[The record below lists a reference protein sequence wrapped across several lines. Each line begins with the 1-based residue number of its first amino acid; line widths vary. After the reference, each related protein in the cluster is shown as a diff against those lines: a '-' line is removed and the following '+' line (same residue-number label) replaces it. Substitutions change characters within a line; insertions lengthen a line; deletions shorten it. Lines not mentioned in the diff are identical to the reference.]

1 MGGSPRAH
9 ILPMM
14 VSALLIALAL
24 GQAEPEVTLRDGFR
38 MDLFA
43 REPLIADPV
52 AIWIDDRGRV
62 WVAESERQERGV
74 EDNRSSSFWLMDDL
88 RAQSVE
94 DRLAYYRKWAE
105 RREGGMDYY
114 ETFSDRIR
122 RIEDRDRDGRGDVTV
137 QFSKDFRDALDGT
150 GAGVLVDGDDV
161 WFTCIPTLWRLRDT
175 DGDGIAN
182 VHEAVHTGFGIR
194 TALRGHDMHGLVVG
208 PDGRL
213 YWSIGDRGYRVARPG
228 GGELAD
234 TKSGA
239 VFRCRPDGS
248 DIEVFCRG
256 LRNPQE
262 LAFNEWGDLFTGDNN
277 SDGGDKARFLYLMPE
292 GETGWDMHFQTL
304 EGRNQRGPWNQ
315 EGIWHLRTDDRL
327 RPAWT
332 LPPLAHVGSGPSG
345 LAFVPGT
352 GVPEDM
358 RGSLLL
364 CDFLG
369 SAPESGVLSIRAERD
384 GAGYAVRSVEP
395 LVKGLLATDV
405 AFGPDDRIYVSEW
418 GEGWYSS
425 DKGRLQV
432 LSDDAAR
439 AGEASQQAQAILAA
453 GDAALAAQTVDAL
466 ALLLAHPDARVRQK
480 AQFAL
485 VARGDAATQALHAV
499 ARGDRAE
506 ACGSDEPGLRAA
518 LLQRVHA
525 IWALGMQA
533 QGIRGPVVP
542 AGASLDPLR
551 ALLEDPDPEIRTQ
564 VCRVLGDARHAP
576 CAADIAARALDE
588 DLRVRAS
595 AALALAR
602 LGTAA
607 RDAVPNVTAMLWENE
622 DADPFVRHAGATA
635 LAGIADPA
643 QLAALASDPFPSV
656 RLGALLALRQR
667 GDRAVARFL
676 YDPDA
681 RIVAEAARAIWDIPV
696 REEWP
701 TLAAIAARWIPQD
714 GTYPDSGTEAPGRES
729 GGTATL
735 AWVREIWRDT
745 APEESG
751 PDGLLSD
758 VAFSRAPTE
767 SRRVDEAVGLT
778 GAATRYLQRL
788 STTFTP
794 PESGAYEFMIACDD
808 DGVLLLG
815 EAERGSPREIARVS
829 GYVNPGSWD
838 SQASQRSGPIELVA
852 GTAYRIEAR
861 HSQGGGG
868 HHLAIG
874 WIRPGGA
881 AERPIGVVP
890 LDVNLAATLRRVIAA
905 NLAIGEPGNADAIA
919 QLATSPLVPKELQVE
934 ALAALGE
941 FAKPKPRD
949 RVIGHVRDR
958 MMRAAAD
965 RDSAALDRIL
975 MLRLPRAT
983 RSRHEDVRQAALE
996 LATQRGISLDPAA
1009 SAAMAS
1015 DASRPATERVAALG
1029 QLAGIDTSGAESTR
1043 LLELRA
1049 AAIGAALA
1057 SPDDSVRTAA
1067 RRLLIVHDPAR
1078 ASKELAHAID
1088 EGTLREQQA
1097 AVSMLATLARS
1108 DGSGSDMARATLA
1121 KLVDSLGNGVPAA
1134 LRLDVREAADRVDGL
1149 GGKAASACPLPSAS
1163 PLAAPPSQGMTG
1175 PTALTAQWMPLALDG
1190 GDPEAG
1196 RAVLQYSSNGSCLRC
1211 HALEGTGGHAGPAL
1225 DGVALRLDPTRML
1238 QALVDPQAEVAEG
1251 YGASSAMPAMGA
1263 LLTPRELRD
1272 LVAYLRTLNTPASQG
1287 H

>member
-1 MGGSPRAH
+1 
-9 ILPMM
+9 M
-14 VSALLIALAL
+14 VSAISIALVL
-24 GQAEPEVTLRDGFR
+24 GQDLSDVTLRDGFR
-38 MDLFA
+38 MELFA

-52 AIWIDDRGRV
+52 AIWIDDAGRV
-62 WVAESERQERGV
+62 WVAESERQERGI

-88 RAQSVE
+88 QARSVD
-94 DRLAYYRKWAE
+94 DRLAYYRKWADE
-105 RREGGMDYY
+105 RDGGMDYY
-114 ETFSDRIR
+114 EAFSDRIR

-137 QFSKDFRDALDGT
+137 QFSRDFHDALDGT

-161 WFTCIPTLWRLRDT
+161 WFTCIPSLWRLRDT

-182 VHEAVHTGFGIR
+182 THEAVHTGFGIR
-194 TALRGHDMHGLVVG
+194 TALRGHDMHGLVIG

-213 YWSIGDRGYRVARPG
+213 YWSIGDRGYRVARAG
-228 GGELAD
+228 GDELVD

-248 DIEVFCRG
+248 ELEVFCRG

-292 GETGWDMHFQTL
+292 GDTGWDMHFQTL

-352 GVPEDM
+352 GVPADM
-358 RGSLLL
+358 RDAFLL

-369 SAPESGVLSIRAERD
+369 SAPESGVLTIRAERE

-395 LVKGLLATDV
+395 LVMGLLATDV
-405 AFGPDDRIYVSEW
+405 AFGPDDRIYISEW
-418 GEGWYSS
+418 GEGWYST

-439 AGEASQQAQAILAA
+439 AGEASQQAQAVLAA
-453 GDAALAAQTVDAL
+453 GDAALKTQTVDAL
-466 ALLLAHPDARVRQK
+466 TVLLASPDLRVRQK

-485 VARGDAATQALHAV
+485 VARGADATPALHAV

-506 ACGSDEPGLRAA
+506 ACGSDEAGLRTA
-518 LLQRVHA
+518 LLQRIHA

-533 QGIRGPVVP
+533 QGVRGPALP
-542 AGASLDPLR
+542 ADATLDPLG
-551 ALLEDPDPEIRTQ
+551 ALLEDPDPEIRAQ
-564 VCRVLGDARHAP
+564 VCRVLGDARHV
-576 CAADIAARALDE
+576 AAAEAIAGCVLDE

-602 LGTAA
+602 LGMAA

-622 DADPFVRHAGATA
+622 DADPFVRHAGVTA

-643 QLAALASDPFPSV
+643 QLAALASDPFPAV
-656 RLGALLALRQR
+656 RLGALLALRQQ
-667 GDRAVARFL
+667 GDRGVARFL

-681 RIVAEAARAIWDIPV
+681 RIVAEAARAIWDVPIQD
-696 REEWP
+696 EWP
-701 TLAAIAARWIPQD
+701 ALAAIAARWIPQD
-714 GTYPDSGTEAPGRES
+714 GSHADTPDGADGSETRAPVR
-729 GGTATL
+729 L
-735 AWVREIWRDT
+735 AWTRDIWRDT
-745 APEESG
+745 VPEAPG
-751 PDGLLSD
+751 PDGLVAE

-767 SRRVDEAVGLT
+767 SGQVDEAVGIT
-778 GAATRYLQRL
+778 GSATRYLQRL
-788 STTFTP
+788 SATFTP
-794 PESGAYEFMIACDD
+794 EESGTYEFMIACDD
-808 DGVLLLG
+808 DGILLLG
-815 EAERGSPREIARVS
+815 EAGRGTPREIARVS
-829 GYVNPGSWD
+829 GYVDPGSWD
-838 SQASQRSGPIELVA
+838 SQATQRSGPVELVA
-852 GTAYRIEAR
+852 GQAYVIEAR
-861 HSQGGGG
+861 HAQGGGG

-874 WIRPGGA
+874 WIRPDGST
-881 AERPIGVVP
+881 ERPIGAVP

-905 NLAIGEPGNADAIA
+905 STAIGGADNADAIA

-934 ALAALGE
+934 ALLALGE
-941 FAKPKPRD
+941 FAEPAPRD

-965 RDSAALDRIL
+965 RDAAALDRML
-975 MLRLPRAT
+975 ALRLPRAVQ
-983 RSRHEDVRQAALE
+983 SPHEDVRQAALE
-996 LATQRGISLDPAA
+996 LATLRGISLDPAA
-1009 SAAMAS
+1009 SAAVAA
-1015 DASRPATERVAALG
+1015 DASRPTRERVAALA
-1029 QLAGIDTSGAESTR
+1029 QLAGIDTSGPESSR

-1049 AAIGAALA
+1049 AAIDAALA
-1057 SPDDSVRTAA
+1057 SPDDAVRTAG
-1067 RRLLIVHDPAR
+1067 RRLLLSHDPAR
-1078 ASKELAHAID
+1078 AAAELLHAVA

-1097 AVSMLATLARS
+1097 AVTMLATLAATQGPGAGPS
-1108 DGSGSDMARATLA
+1108 RAELER
-1121 KLVDSLGNGVPAA
+1121 LVDSLGNGVPAA
-1134 LRLDVREAADRVDGL
+1134 LRLDVRDAAERVDGL
-1149 GGKAASACPLPSAS
+1149 AAKATAACPLPDIAPMAS
-1163 PLAAPPSQGMTG
+1163 APPAG
-1175 PTALTAQWMPLALDG
+1175 PAGTTALTAQWAAIALEG
-1190 GDPEAG
+1190 GDPDAG
-1196 RAVLQYSSNGSCLRC
+1196 RLVLQYSSTGSCLRC

-1225 DGVALRLDPTRML
+1225 DGVALRLEPTQLL

>member
-1 MGGSPRAH
+1 
-9 ILPMM
+9 M
-14 VSALLIALAL
+14 VSALSVALAL
-24 GQAEPEVTLRDGFR
+24 GQAEPEVTLREGFR

-43 REPLIADPV
+43 KEPLVADPV
-52 AIWIDDRGRV
+52 AIWIDDSGRV

-94 DRLAYYRKWAE
+94 DRLAYYRTWAD

-114 ETFSDRIR
+114 EAFSDRVR

-137 QFSKDFRDALDGT
+137 QFSRDFSGALDGT

-161 WFTCIPTLWRLRDT
+161 WFTCIPALWRMRDT
-175 DGDGIAN
+175 DGDGVAN
-182 VHEAVHTGFGIR
+182 THEAVHTGFGIR
-194 TALRGHDMHGLVVG
+194 TALRGHDMHGLVIG

-213 YWSIGDRGYRVARPG
+213 YWSIGDRGYRVARPDG
-228 GGELAD
+228 SEIVD

-248 DIEVFCRG
+248 ELEVFCRG

-292 GETGWDMHFQTL
+292 GDTGWDMHFQTL

-352 GVPEDM
+352 GVPEEL
-358 RGSLLL
+358 RGAFLL

-369 SAPESGVLSIRAERD
+369 SAPESGVLAIRAERD
-384 GAGYAVRSVEP
+384 GAGYAVRDVEP
-395 LVKGLLATDV
+395 LVMGLLATDV
-405 AFGPDDRIYVSEW
+405 AFGPDDRIYISEW
-418 GEGWYSS
+418 GEGWYST
-425 DKGRLQV
+425 DKGRLQA

-439 AGEASQQAQAILAA
+439 ASDASQQAQAVLAA
-453 GDAALAAQTVDAL
+453 GDAALRTQTVDAL
-466 ALLLAHPDARVRQK
+466 VLLLASPDLRVRQK

-485 VARGDAATQALHAV
+485 VARGDAATAALHAV

-506 ACGSDEPGLRAA
+506 ACGSDEDGLRAA
-518 LLQRVHA
+518 LLQRIHA

-533 QGIRGPVVP
+533 QGIRGPTV
-542 AGASLDPLR
+542 AAESSLDPLLP
-551 ALLEDPDPEIRTQ
+551 LLEDPDPEIRTQ
-564 VCRVLGDARHAP
+564 VCRALGDARHSD
-576 CAADIAARALDE
+576 AAEEVAGLALDE

-602 LGTAA
+602 FGAA
-607 RDAVPNVTAMLWENE
+607 AHDAVPNVTAMLWENE
-622 DADPFVRHAGATA
+622 DADAFVRHAGATA

-643 QLAALASDPFPSV
+643 QLAALASDPFPAV

-696 REEWP
+696 QEEWP
-701 TLAAIAARWIPQD
+701 ALAALAARWIPTD
-714 GTYPDSGTEAPGRES
+714 GS
-729 GGTATL
+729 
-735 AWVREIWRDT
+735 
-745 APEESG
+745 ESG
-751 PDGLLSD
+751 PDAAPADADAARTTPLRWTRDIWRESVPEMAGPAGLLSES
-758 VAFSRAPTE
+758 AFSRAPSE
-767 SRRVDEAVGLT
+767 SVQLDEAVGIA

-788 STTFTP
+788 TATFTP
-794 PESGAYEFMIACDD
+794 AESGTYEFVIACDD

-815 EAERGSPREIARVS
+815 EAGRGTPREIASVS

-852 GTAYRIEAR
+852 GQTYVIEAR

-874 WIRPGGA
+874 WTRPDGTI
-881 AERPIGVVP
+881 ERPIGTVP

-905 NLAIGEPGNADAIA
+905 NAALGTPEAADAIA
-919 QLATSPLVPKELQVE
+919 QLATSPRVPKELQVE
-934 ALAALGE
+934 ALATLAE
-941 FAKPKPRD
+941 FAEPKPRD

-958 MMRAAAD
+958 VMRAAAD
-965 RDSAALDRIL
+965 RDADALDRML
-975 MLRLPRAT
+975 MLRLPSAT
-983 RSRHEDVRQAALE
+983 QSAHEEVRQAALE
-996 LATQRGISLDPAA
+996 LATLRGISLDPAA
-1009 SAAMAS
+1009 SAAVAS
-1015 DASRPATERVAALG
+1015 DASRPVRERVAALG
-1029 QLAGIDTSGAESTR
+1029 QLAGIDASGAGSSR

-1049 AAIGAALA
+1049 AAIDAALS
-1057 SPDDSVRTAA
+1057 SPDDALRTAA
-1067 RRLLIVHDPAR
+1067 RRLLLSHDPDRAAR
-1078 ASKELAHAID
+1078 ELAHAVS

-1097 AVSMLATLARS
+1097 AVAMMGTLAR
-1108 DGSGSDMARATLA
+1108 DGGPGSDISRAKLSQ
-1121 KLVDSLGNGVPAA
+1121 LVDSLGSGVPAA
-1134 LRLDVREAADRVDGL
+1134 LRLDVRESAERIDGL
-1149 GGKAASACPLPSAS
+1149 AAKASSACPLPGAA
-1163 PLAAPPSQGMTG
+1163 PLAAPPAEAVGT
-1175 PTALTAQWMPLALDG
+1175 TALTAQWAALALEG
-1190 GDPEAG
+1190 GDPDAG
-1196 RAVLQYSSNGSCLRC
+1196 RLVLQYSSTGSCLRC

-1225 DGVALRLDPTRML
+1225 DGVALRLDATQLL

-1251 YGASSAMPAMGA
+1251 YGASSAMPAMGP

-1272 LVAYLRTLNTPASQG
+1272 LVAYLRTLNTPATLG